1 MEPLEFDASGRPP
14 ESESSGLG
22 LSKNACSIRAMSGY
36 SDNIAYDIRKSVK
49 MNASNMIVHHALRIQ
64 AEKRKPTTYPNPPNT
79 IILFLVIAPIAR
91 RPTTTNIESIHVAR
105 SVTAVDG
112 VIEAESS

>member
-1 MEPLEFDASGRPP
+1 MR
-14 ESESSGLG
+14 
-22 LSKNACSIRAMSGY
+22 KNACSIRAMSGY
-36 SDNIAYDIRKSVK
+36 SDNIAYDTRKSIK

-64 AEKRKPTTYPNPPNT
+64 AEQRKPATYPNPPNT
-79 IILFLVIAPIAR
+79 ISLFSVIEPIAK
-91 RPTTTNIESIHVAR
+91 RPIATNIESIHIAR